1 MKKKLT
7 CLLMALFAGLLLVN
21 LGDLIAD
28 EPPDDIVIDNEGY
41 KTDRKG
47 PVTLSHLN
55 HYEDYEVTCEECHH
69 DYQGGENVWKEGDP
83 VKKCLECHSPLEN
96 QDNVKKLQIAYHKNC
111 KNCHRQLAKDGISE
125 DAPYKQCTDC
135 HEKKP

>member
-1 MKKKLT
+1 MKKKFM

-41 KTDRKG
+41 ETDRKG
-47 PVTLSHLN
+47 PVTFSHLN

-69 DYQGGENVWKEGDP
+69 DYQGGENVWKEGDT

-96 QDNVKKLQIAYHKNC
+96 QGDVKKLQIAYHKNC
-111 KNCHRQLAKDGISE
+111 KNCHRQLAKEGISE